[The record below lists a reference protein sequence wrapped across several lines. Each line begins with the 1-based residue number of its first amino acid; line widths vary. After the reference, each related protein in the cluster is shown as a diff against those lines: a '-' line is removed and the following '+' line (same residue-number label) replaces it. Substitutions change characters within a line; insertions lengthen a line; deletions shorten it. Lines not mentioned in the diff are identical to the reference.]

1 MEQLDDVQT
10 GNQCELDGS
19 QVEVDVFD
27 THTNVMDAWEN
38 ERLVLVIIF

>member
-1 MEQLDDVQT
+1 MEQLDDVRT
-10 GNQCELDGS
+10 GNKLDGS

-27 THTNVMDAWEN
+27 IHTNVMDAWED